1 MSCHSPSV
9 TYSSIG
15 AANMMGMRWGWEYK
29 SPYKPL
35 KGVHRMYQ
43 LLLVGSMLGCLV
55 STTAVTQ
62 AATDAT
68 DATNDVTATAS
79 SRASTNSQ
87 GYEFAA
93 PPATNADLIYRV
105 DRVHR
110 RGWRLCVF
118 C

>member
-1 MSCHSPSV
+1 
-9 TYSSIG
+9 
-15 AANMMGMRWGWEYK
+15 
-29 SPYKPL
+29 
-35 KGVHRMYQ
+35 MYQ

-105 DRVHR
+105 DRATGEV
-110 RGWRLCVF
+110 GRLCVF